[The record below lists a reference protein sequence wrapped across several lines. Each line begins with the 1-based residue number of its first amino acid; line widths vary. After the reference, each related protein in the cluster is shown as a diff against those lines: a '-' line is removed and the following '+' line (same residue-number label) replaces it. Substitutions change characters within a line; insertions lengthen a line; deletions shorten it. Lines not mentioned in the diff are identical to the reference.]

1 MKQIATII
9 SDEDYDFIKHTAK
22 ENRRTI
28 AEEVRHALKVYY
40 SSEDNNAPAQRRN
53 PNVIGYY
60 DI

>member
-9 SDEDYDFIKHTAK
+9 SDEDYDFIKRTAK

-40 SSEDNNAPAQRRN
+40 SSEDDNAPAQRRN
-53 PNVIGYY
+53 PNIIGYY